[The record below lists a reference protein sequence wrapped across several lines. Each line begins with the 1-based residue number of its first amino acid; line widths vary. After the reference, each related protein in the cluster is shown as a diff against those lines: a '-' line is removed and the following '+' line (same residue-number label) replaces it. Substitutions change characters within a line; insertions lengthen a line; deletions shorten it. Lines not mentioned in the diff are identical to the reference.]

1 MLKTKKER
9 TCNRFYAI
17 IIKQSN
23 KKGRICMKLIVTE
36 KPSVAKDIARVLN
49 INRSRDGYIE
59 SQDYK
64 ITWCVGHLIQL
75 SYPEEYDPKYKSWNV
90 NDLPIFP
97 RQFKYMVNPSTEK
110 QYEIVKR
117 LMLDDSI
124 DEIIC
129 ATDAGREGQLIF
141 GYVYVN
147 AGCNKP
153 VRRLW
158 ISSMTDEAILEGFKD
173 LKDNKE
179 YFALYQSAKARSEAD
194 WLVGINATRLFTVKY
209 NQMLTIGRVQ
219 TPTLSLIVSR
229 QKEIDEF
236 VSQPFYEV
244 AADCE
249 MFTATWFNK
258 DGTRIDELEKA
269 EEIAARCQNKEAT
282 VTKLQTKRATVERP
296 LLYDLTELQR
306 DGNRRYGY
314 SAEQTLDA
322 AQNLY
327 EKYKLATYPRTDSRY
342 LTKDM
347 KSKLTDILQ
356 NIKQG
361 WKGSEYCV
369 DKVLKQK
376 INADKRVI
384 DDSKVTDHHAI
395 IVTPNIRTVSNI
407 KLPEREE
414 NILRL
419 IVARFI
425 AVLDRKQEFDQTDI
439 ELKIESDKFKAR
451 GKKVVIPGWKEIEDI
466 MLGKVKEDSEDK
478 EITTNLNLNDK
489 IMPKEVKVVT
499 KKTSPPKPYTEAT
512 LLTAMETAGKQIE
525 DEKLREEM
533 KSIGLGTPATRAG
546 IIEKL
551 ISVGYIKRNK
561 KNLVPTQN
569 GIQLIEI
576 VHEKLK
582 KPDLTGE
589 WESELGKIA
598 QKKASSKD
606 FIVDIKK
613 YVAEIIKEGKLSS
626 AKNVSF
632 ESTGSKKKSN
642 AVGICPRCGREVYE
656 SKKNFFCTGY
666 KNFPSCKFSIWKN
679 DKVLENNG
687 ISLTSKDVQELL
699 KNKETAVKA
708 TKEGQ
713 EIDLT
718 LKMADNGYRIDF
730 TIENKEHTS

>member
-1 MLKTKKER
+1 
-9 TCNRFYAI
+9 
-17 IIKQSN
+17 
-23 KKGRICMKLIVTE
+23 MKLIVTE
-36 KPSVAKDIARVLN
+36 KPSVAKDIAKVLG
-49 INRSRDGYIE
+49 IGKSRDGYME
-59 SQDYK
+59 NNDYI

-75 SYPEEYDPKYKSWNV
+75 AYPEEYDLKYKSWNI

-97 RQFKYMVNPSTEK
+97 KQFKYMINPSTAK
-110 QYEIVKR
+110 QYETVKT
-117 LMLDDSI
+117 LMLSERV

-147 AGCNKP
+147 SGCDKP
-153 VRRLW
+153 VKRLW
-158 ISSMTDEAILEGFKD
+158 ISSMTDEAIEDGFKK

-179 YFALYQSAKARSEAD
+179 YFSLYQSARARSEAD

-209 NQMLTIGRVQ
+209 NRMLTIGRVQ
-219 TPTLSLIVSR
+219 TPTLSLIVQR
-229 QKEIDEF
+229 QKEIDGF

-244 AADCE
+244 AADCD
-249 MFTATWFNK
+249 MFIATWFNK
-258 DGTRIDELEKA
+258 DGTRIDEQEKA
-269 EEIAARCQNKEAT
+269 EEIAFRCRDKEAA
-282 VTKLQTKRATVERP
+282 VTKLKTKRATVERP

-347 KSKLTDILQ
+347 KSSLPGLLK
-356 NIKQG
+356 NIRDG
-361 WKGSEYCV
+361 WKGADYCV
-369 DKVLKQK
+369 DKVIGQK
-376 INADKRVI
+376 LNVDKRVI

-395 IVTPNIRTVSNI
+395 IVTPNIRNASGIN
-407 KLPEREE
+407 LPERER

-419 IVARFI
+419 ILARFI
-425 AVLDRKQEFDQTDI
+425 AVFDKKQEYDQTDLEI
-439 ELKIESDKFKAR
+439 QIESDKFKAR
-451 GKKVVIPGWKEIEDI
+451 GKKVVIPGWKEVEDI
-466 MLGKVKEDSEDK
+466 MLGKIKDDSEEK
-478 EITTNLNLNDK
+478 EISINIDVGHK
-489 IMPKEVKVVT
+489 FMPKEISVVT

-525 DEKLREEM
+525 NEKLKEEM

-589 WESELGKIA
+589 WESQLGKIS
-598 QKKASSKD
+598 KKEVASRD

-613 YVAEIIKEGKLSS
+613 YVAEIVREGKITS
-626 AKNVSF
+626 AANVNF
-632 ESTGSKKKSN
+632 QQEGRKGGVES
-642 AVGICPRCGREVYE
+642 VGVCPRCGREILE
-656 SKKNFFCTGY
+656 GKKKFFCAGY
-666 KNFPSCKFSIWKN
+666 KNYPSCNFSLWKE
-679 DKVLENNG
+679 DKTLTENG
-687 ISLTSKDVQELL
+687 VALTRKNASELL
-699 KNKETAVKA
+699 KDRHTEVIAKINEDEKKITIK
-708 TKEGQ
+708 
-713 EIDLT
+713 LT
-718 LKMADNGYRIDF
+718 DNGYR
-730 TIENKEHTS
+730 TSYEIE

>member
-1 MLKTKKER
+1 
-9 TCNRFYAI
+9 
-17 IIKQSN
+17 
-23 KKGRICMKLIVTE
+23 MKLIITE

-49 INRSRDGYIE
+49 INNSRDGYKE
-59 SQDYK
+59 SSEYI

-75 SYPEEYDPKYKSWNV
+75 AYPEEYDSKYKRWNIR
-90 NDLPIFP
+90 DLPIFP
-97 RQFKYMVNPSTEK
+97 NKFKYNVIPQTKK
-110 QYEIVKR
+110 QYETVKS
-117 LMLDDSI
+117 LMLDERV

-141 GYVYVN
+141 GYVYIN
-147 AGCNKP
+147 ASCNKP

-158 ISSMTDEAILEGFKD
+158 ISSMTDEAISEGFNN

-179 YFALYQSAKARSEAD
+179 YFSLYQSARARSEAD

-209 NQMLTIGRVQ
+209 NQKLTIGRVQ

-236 VSQPFYEV
+236 VPQPFYEV
-244 AADCE
+244 TADCE

-258 DGTRIDELEKA
+258 KGTRIDEIEKA
-269 EEIAARCQNKEAT
+269 EAIVNKCKDKEGSI
-282 VTKLQTKRATVERP
+282 TKIKTKRATVERP

-314 SAEQTLDA
+314 SAEQTLGA

-327 EKYKLATYPRTDSRY
+327 ERYKLTTYPRTDSRY

-347 KSKLTDILQ
+347 KAKIPGLLQ
-356 NIKQG
+356 NIRNG

-369 DKVLKQK
+369 DKVIKQK
-376 INADKRVI
+376 LNTDKRVI

-395 IVTPNIRTVSNI
+395 IVTPNIKNISAI
-407 KLPEREE
+407 KLPEREN
-414 NILRL
+414 NILKL

-425 AVLDRKQEFDQTDI
+425 AILDRKQEFDQTDI
-439 ELKIESDKFKAR
+439 ELVIENEKFKAR
-451 GKKVVIPGWKEIEDI
+451 GKKIAIPGWKEIEDI
-466 MLGKVKEDSEDK
+466 MLGKEVKEDAEDK
-478 EITTNLNLNDK
+478 EITINLNEGDTIK
-489 IMPKEVKVVT
+489 PKEVKVVT
-499 KKTSPPKPYTEAT
+499 KKTTPPKPYTEAT

-561 KNLVPTQN
+561 KNLVPTHN

-589 WESELGKIA
+589 WESTLSKIA
-598 QKKASSKD
+598 KKEASSKD

-613 YVAEIIKEGKLSS
+613 YVAEIIKEGRISS
-626 AKNVSF
+626 YNNVRF
-632 ESTGSKKKSN
+632 ESTEKSRN
-642 AVGICPRCGREVYE
+642 KAE
-656 SKKNFFCTGY
+656 KNI
-666 KNFPSCKFSIWKN
+666 N
-679 DKVLENNG
+679 
-687 ISLTSKDVQELL
+687 
-699 KNKETAVKA
+699 
-708 TKEGQ
+708 
-713 EIDLT
+713 
-718 LKMADNGYRIDF
+718 
-730 TIENKEHTS
+730 

>member
-1 MLKTKKER
+1 
-9 TCNRFYAI
+9 
-17 IIKQSN
+17 
-23 KKGRICMKLIVTE
+23 MKLIVTE

-49 INRSRDGYIE
+49 INKSRDGYMENSEYI
-59 SQDYK
+59 

-75 SYPEEYDPKYKSWNV
+75 AYPEVYEPKYRVWNI

-97 RQFKYMVNPSTEK
+97 RQFKYMVNPSTAK
-110 QYEIVKR
+110 QYETVKS
-117 LMLDDSI
+117 LMLSDI
-124 DEIIC
+124 VEEIIC

-141 GYVYVN
+141 GYVYIN
-147 AGCNKP
+147 SGCGKT
-153 VRRLW
+153 VKRLW
-158 ISSMTDEAILEGFKD
+158 ISSMTDEAIEEGFNN

-179 YFALYQSAKARSEAD
+179 YFSLYQSAKARSEAD

-209 NQMLTIGRVQ
+209 NRTLTIGRVQ
-219 TPTLSLIVSR
+219 TPTLSLIVQR
-229 QKEIDEF
+229 QKEIDNF

-249 MFTATWFNK
+249 MFVAMWFNRN
-258 DGTRIDELEKA
+258 GTRIEEKEKA
-269 EEIAARCQNKEAT
+269 EQIADRCRNKEAT
-282 VTKLQTKRATVERP
+282 VIKLKTKRATVERP

-347 KSKLTDILQ
+347 KSKIPGLLQ
-356 NIKQG
+356 NIRDG
-361 WKGSEYCV
+361 YRGSEGTEYCV
-369 DKVLKQK
+369 DKVVKQK

-395 IVTPNIRTVSNI
+395 IVTPNIRNAAGI

-414 NILRL
+414 NILKL
-419 IVARFI
+419 IIARFI
-425 AVLDRKQEFDQTDI
+425 CVFDRKQEYDQTDLEIQI
-439 ELKIESDKFKAR
+439 EKDKFKAK

-466 MLGKVKEDSEDK
+466 MLGKAKEESDDK
-478 EITTNLNLNDK
+478 EITINLAEGDRL
-489 IMPKEVKVVT
+489 MPKEIKVLT
-499 KKTSPPKPYTEAT
+499 KKTSPPKQYTEAT

-551 ISVGYIKRNK
+551 ISVGYVKRNR

-576 VHEKLK
+576 VPEKLK

-598 QKKASSKD
+598 KKEVSSKY
-606 FIVDIKK
+606 FIADIKR
-613 YVAEIIKEGKLSS
+613 YVAEIIKEGKMGST
-626 AKNVSF
+626 KDVNF
-632 ESTGSKKKSN
+632 EQTERKRKREPIGK
-642 AVGICPRCGREVYE
+642 CPRCGRGVFE
-656 SKKNFFCTGY
+656 SKKSFFCEGY
-666 KNFPSCKFSIWKN
+666 KNFPSCKFTLWKEDRLLH
-679 DKVLENNG
+679 DKG
-687 ISLTSKDVQELL
+687 IELTKEMVSELL
-699 KNKETAVKA
+699 KNRQAEVFA
-708 TKEGQ
+708 
-713 EIDLT
+713 EINDRKSKYI
-718 LKMADNGYRIDF
+718 LKLMDDGYKPEYLF
-730 TIENKEHTS
+730 EEK

>member
-1 MLKTKKER
+1 
-9 TCNRFYAI
+9 
-17 IIKQSN
+17 
-23 KKGRICMKLIVTE
+23 MKLIITE

-49 INRSRDGYIE
+49 INKTRDGYMENDQYI
-59 SQDYK
+59 

-75 SYPEEYDPKYKSWNV
+75 AYPEEYDPKFKSWNI

-97 RQFKYMVNPSTEK
+97 RQFKYMVNPATEK

-117 LMLDDSI
+117 LMLSDSV
-124 DEIIC
+124 DELIC

-141 GYVYVN
+141 GYVYIN
-147 AGCNKP
+147 SGCKKP
-153 VRRLW
+153 VKRLW
-158 ISSMTDEAILEGFKD
+158 ISSMTDEAIEEGFKN

-179 YFALYQSAKARSEAD
+179 YFNLYLSAKSRSEAD
-194 WLVGINATRLFTVKY
+194 WLVGINATRLFSVKY

-219 TPTLSLIVSR
+219 TPTLALIVQR
-229 QKEIDEF
+229 QKEIDNF

-258 DGTRIDELEKA
+258 DGTRIDDLKKA
-269 EEIAARCQNKEAT
+269 EEIAERCKGKEAT
-282 VTKLQTKRATVERP
+282 VTKLKTKRATVERP

-347 KSKLTDILQ
+347 KNQLPSLLQ
-356 NIKQG
+356 NIKTG

-369 DKVLKQK
+369 DKVVKQK

-395 IVTPNIRTVSNI
+395 IVTPNIRNVSSI

-425 AVLDRKQEFDQTDI
+425 SVLDRKQEFDQTDI
-439 ELKIESDKFKAR
+439 EIQIEKDKFKAR
-451 GKKVVIPGWKEIEDI
+451 GKKVVIPGWKEVEDI
-466 MLGKVKEDSEDK
+466 MLGKLKEDSEDN
-478 EITTNLNLNDK
+478 EITVNLLEGDK
-489 IMPKEVKVVT
+489 LMPKEVKVVT

-589 WESELGKIA
+589 WESVLGKIA
-598 QKKASSKD
+598 KNEASSKD
-606 FIVDIKK
+606 FIADIKK
-613 YVAEIIKEGKLSS
+613 YVAEIINEGKMSS
-626 AKNVSF
+626 IMNVNF
-632 ESTGSKKKSN
+632 EGSSRKGRSSSL
-642 AVGICPRCGREVYE
+642 GTCPRCGREIFE
-656 SKKNFFCTGY
+656 SKKSFFCAGY
-666 KNFPSCKFSIWKN
+666 KNYPSCKFSIWKD
-679 DKVLENNG
+679 DKLFKGNG
-687 ISLTSKDVQELL
+687 IILTKQAVAELL
-699 KNKETAVKA
+699 KNKQASLVND
-708 TKEGQ
+708 KEQ
-713 EIDLT
+713 KIKI
-718 LKMADNGYRIDF
+718 KMSDDGNRTEFLMESG
-730 TIENKEHTS
+730 S

>member
-1 MLKTKKER
+1 
-9 TCNRFYAI
+9 
-17 IIKQSN
+17 
-23 KKGRICMKLIVTE
+23 MKLIITE
-36 KPSVAKDIARVLN
+36 KPSVAKDIAKVLN
-49 INRSRDGYIE
+49 IRHLRDGYME
-59 SQDYK
+59 NSEYL

-75 SYPEEYDPKYKSWNV
+75 AYPEKYDPKFKSWNI

-97 RQFKYMVNPSTEK
+97 RQFKYMINPSTEK
-110 QYEIVKR
+110 QYETVKK
-117 LMLDDSI
+117 LMLNDSV

-141 GYVYVN
+141 GYVYIN
-147 AGCNKP
+147 AGCKKP
-153 VRRLW
+153 VKRLW
-158 ISSMTDEAILEGFKD
+158 ISSMTDEAIDKGFKN

-179 YFALYQSAKARSEAD
+179 YFNLYLSAKSRSEAD

-209 NQMLTIGRVQ
+209 NQILTIGRVQ
-219 TPTLSLIVSR
+219 TPTLSLIVER
-229 QKEIDEF
+229 QKEIDAF

-244 AADCE
+244 AADCD
-249 MFTATWFNK
+249 MFIATWFNK
-258 DGTRIDELEKA
+258 NGTRIEKIEIA
-269 EEIAARCQNKEAT
+269 EEIAARCKDKEAT
-282 VTKLQTKRATVERP
+282 VTKLETKRATVERP

-347 KSKLTDILQ
+347 KTQIPSLLQ
-356 NIKQG
+356 NIKIG
-361 WKGSEYCV
+361 LKSFEGAEYCI
-369 DKVLKQK
+369 DKVVKQK
-376 INADKRVI
+376 INVDKRVI

-395 IVTPNIRTVSNI
+395 IVTPNVRNLANI
-407 KLPEREE
+407 KLPDREE
-414 NILRL
+414 KILRL

-425 AVLDRKQEFDQTDI
+425 SVLDRKQEYDQTDI
-439 ELKIESDKFKAR
+439 EIKIEKDKYKAR
-451 GKKVVIPGWKEIEDI
+451 GKKVVIPGWKEVEDI
-466 MLGKVKEDSEDK
+466 MLGKTKEDSEDK
-478 EITTNLNLNDK
+478 EITVNIAVGDK
-489 IMPKEVKVVT
+489 LMPKEIKVVT
-499 KKTSPPKPYTEAT
+499 KKTSPPKQYTEAT

-598 QKKASSKD
+598 KKEASSKE
-606 FIVDIKK
+606 FIVEIKK
-613 YVAEIIKEGKLSS
+613 YVAEIIKEGKISS
-626 AKNVSF
+626 TMNVSF
-632 ESTGSKKKSN
+632 EGSKRN
-642 AVGICPRCGREVYE
+642 GQREAIGICPRCGREVFE
-656 SKKNFFCTGY
+656 NKKSFSCSGY
-666 KNFPSCKFSIWKN
+666 KNYPPCKFSMWKE
-679 DKVLENNG
+679 DKILQEKN
-687 ISLTSKDVQELL
+687 ITLSKQIVSELL
-699 KNKETAVKA
+699 KSKQTEVNVLLNETDKIMII
-708 TKEGQ
+708 KL
-713 EIDLT
+713 I
-718 LKMADNGYRIDF
+718 DNGYKVEYNF
-730 TIENKEHTS
+730 EVKNQ

>member
-1 MLKTKKER
+1 
-9 TCNRFYAI
+9 
-17 IIKQSN
+17 
-23 KKGRICMKLIVTE
+23 MKLIVTE
-36 KPSVAKDIARVLN
+36 KPSVAKDIAKVLK
-49 INRSRDGYIE
+49 INKTRDGYMENNEYI
-59 SQDYK
+59 

-75 SYPEEYDPKYKSWNV
+75 AYPEEYDPKYKSWNI

-97 RQFKYMVNPSTEK
+97 RQFKYMINPSTAK
-110 QYEIVKR
+110 QYETVKS
-117 LMLDDSI
+117 LMLNDKV
-124 DEIIC
+124 DEVIC

-153 VRRLW
+153 VKRLW
-158 ISSMTDEAILEGFKD
+158 ISSMTDEAIEEGFNN

-179 YFALYQSAKARSEAD
+179 YFSLYQSARARSEAD

-219 TPTLSLIVSR
+219 TPTLSLIVQR
-229 QKEIDEF
+229 QKEIDNF
-236 VSQPFYEV
+236 ISQPFYEV

-249 MFTATWFNK
+249 MFIATWFNR

-269 EEIAARCQNKEAT
+269 EIIAERCKNKEAI
-282 VTKLQTKRATVERP
+282 VTKLKTKRATVERP

-347 KSKLTDILQ
+347 KPKIPGLLQ
-356 NIKQG
+356 NIKDG
-361 WKGSEYCV
+361 WKGAEYCV
-369 DKVLKQK
+369 DKVVKQK

-395 IVTPNIRTVSNI
+395 IVTPNIRNVGGI
-407 KLPEREE
+407 KLPEREH
-414 NILRL
+414 NILKL
-419 IVARFI
+419 IIARFI
-425 AVLDRKQEFDQTDI
+425 CVFDRKQEYDQTDLEIAI
-439 ELKIESDKFKAR
+439 EKDKFKAR
-451 GKKVVIPGWKEIEDI
+451 GKKVVIPGWKEVEDI
-466 MLGKVKEDSEDK
+466 MLGKVKEDTEDK
-478 EITTNLNLNDK
+478 EITVSLEVGDK
-489 IMPKEVKVVT
+489 LMPKEIKVVT

-598 QKKASSKD
+598 KKESSSKD

-613 YVAEIIKEGKLSS
+613 YVAEIIKEGKMSS
-626 AKNVSF
+626 TMNVNF
-632 ESTGSKKKSN
+632 EQTDKKSKRKS
-642 AVGICPRCGREVYE
+642 VGVCPRCGREIFE
-656 SKKNFFCTGY
+656 SKKSFFCEGY
-666 KNFPSCKFSIWKN
+666 KNFPACKFSLWKE
-679 DKVLENNG
+679 DKSLQGKG
-687 ISLTSKDVQELL
+687 IALTREIASELL
-699 KNKETAVKA
+699 KNKQVEQYA
-708 TKEGQ
+708 TLNEKEQ
-713 EIDLT
+713 KIT
-718 LKMADNGYRIDF
+718 IKMEDNGYKVEFLIQ
-730 TIENKEHTS
+730 ENS

>member
-1 MLKTKKER
+1 
-9 TCNRFYAI
+9 
-17 IIKQSN
+17 
-23 KKGRICMKLIVTE
+23 MKLIVTE
-36 KPSVAKDIARVLN
+36 KPSVAKDIAKVLN
-49 INRSRDGYIE
+49 INKTRDGYMENNEYI
-59 SQDYK
+59 

-75 SYPEEYDPKYKSWNV
+75 AYPEEYDTKFKSWNI

-110 QYEIVKR
+110 QYEIVKK
-117 LMLDDSI
+117 LMLNDSV
-124 DEIIC
+124 DEVIC

-141 GYVYVN
+141 GYVYIN
-147 AGCNKP
+147 AGCKKP
-153 VRRLW
+153 VKRLW
-158 ISSMTDEAILEGFKD
+158 ISSMTDEAIEEGFKN

-179 YFALYQSAKARSEAD
+179 YFSLYQSAKSRSEAD

-219 TPTLSLIVSR
+219 TPTLSLIVQR
-229 QKEIDEF
+229 QKEIDNF

-244 AADCE
+244 AADCD

-258 DGTRIDELEKA
+258 DGTRIDELNKA
-269 EEIAARCQNKEAT
+269 EEIAVRCRDKEAT
-282 VTKLQTKRATVERP
+282 VTKLKTKRATVERP

-347 KSKLTDILQ
+347 KAQIPALLQ
-356 NIKQG
+356 NIKSG

-369 DKVLKQK
+369 DKVIKQK
-376 INADKRVI
+376 INLDKRVI

-395 IVTPNIRTVSNI
+395 IVTPNIRNAANM

-414 NILRL
+414 NILKL

-425 AVLDRKQEFDQTDI
+425 SVFDRKQEYDQTDI
-439 ELKIESDKFKAR
+439 EIQIEKDKFKAR
-451 GKKVVIPGWKEIEDI
+451 GKKVVIPGWKEVEDI
-466 MLGKVKEDSEDK
+466 MLGKLKEDSEDK
-478 EITTNLNLNDK
+478 EITVNLAEGDK
-489 IMPKEVKVVT
+489 LLPKEIKVVT
-499 KKTSPPKPYTEAT
+499 KKTSPPKSYTEAT

-598 QKKASSKD
+598 KKEASSKD
-606 FIVDIKK
+606 FIVEIKK
-613 YVAEIIKEGKLSS
+613 YVAEIIKEGKTSS
-626 AKNVSF
+626 TMNVSF
-632 ESTGSKKKSN
+632 EGSDRKGKRN
-642 AVGICPRCGREVYE
+642 AVGTCPRCGRDIYE
-656 SKKNFFCTGY
+656 SKKSFFCAGY
-666 KNFPSCKFSIWKN
+666 KNYPSCRFSMWKE
-679 DKVLENNG
+679 DKSLQEKG
-687 ISLTSKDVQELL
+687 ISLTKETASELL
-699 KNKETAVKA
+699 KNKQAVVAVKLNE
-708 TKEGQ
+708 TEKKVTVK
-713 EIDLT
+713 LV
-718 LKMADNGYRIDF
+718 DNGYRTEYYFEQD
-730 TIENKEHTS
+730 N

>member
-1 MLKTKKER
+1 
-9 TCNRFYAI
+9 
-17 IIKQSN
+17 
-23 KKGRICMKLIVTE
+23 MKLIVTE
-36 KPSVAKDIARVLN
+36 KPSVAKDIAKVLN
-49 INRSRDGYIE
+49 INKSRDGYMENNEYI
-59 SQDYK
+59 
-64 ITWCVGHLIQL
+64 ITWCIGHLIQL
-75 SYPEEYDPKYKSWNV
+75 AYPEEYDSKYKSWNI

-97 RQFKYMVNPSTEK
+97 RQFKYMTNPSTEK
-110 QYEIVKR
+110 QYQIVKR
-117 LMLDDSI
+117 LMLSDNVN
-124 DEIIC
+124 EIIC

-141 GYVYVN
+141 GYVYIN

-158 ISSMTDEAILEGFKD
+158 ISSMTDEAIEEGFKN

-179 YFALYQSAKARSEAD
+179 YFSLYQSAKSRSEAD

-209 NQMLTIGRVQ
+209 DQMLTIGRVQ
-219 TPTLSLIVSR
+219 TPTLSLIVQR
-229 QKEIDEF
+229 QKEIDNF

-249 MFTATWFNK
+249 MFIATWFNK
-258 DGTRIDELEKA
+258 DGTRIDELNKA
-269 EEIAARCQNKEAT
+269 EEIAARCKDKEAT
-282 VTKLQTKRATVERP
+282 VTKLKTKRATVERP

-314 SAEQTLDA
+314 SAEQTLEA

-347 KSKLTDILQ
+347 KPQIPSLLQ
-356 NIKQG
+356 NIKIG
-361 WKGSEYCV
+361 WIVSDATEYCV
-369 DKVLKQK
+369 DKVIRQK

-395 IVTPNIRTVSNI
+395 IVTPNIRNAFNV

-414 NILRL
+414 NILKL

-425 AVLDRKQEFDQTDI
+425 SVFDRKQEYDQTDI
-439 ELKIESDKFKAR
+439 EILIEKDKFKAR
-451 GKKVVIPGWKEIEDI
+451 GKKVVIPGWKEVEDM
-466 MLGKVKEDSEDK
+466 MLGKLKEDNEDK
-478 EITTNLNLNDK
+478 EITVNLSEGDK
-489 IMPKEVKVVT
+489 LMPKEIKVLT

-525 DEKLREEM
+525 DEKLRDEM

-561 KNLVPTQN
+561 KNLVPTSN
-569 GIQLIEI
+569 GIQLIDI

-598 QKKASSKD
+598 KKEASSKD

-613 YVAEIIKEGKLSS
+613 YVAEIIKEGKMSS
-626 AKNVSF
+626 TKNVSF
-632 ESTGSKKKSN
+632 EGSSKNGKRD
-642 AVGICPRCGREVYE
+642 AVGICPRCGREIFE
-656 SKKNFFCTGY
+656 SKKSFFCAGY
-666 KNFPSCKFSIWKN
+666 KNYPSCKFSIWKE
-679 DKVLENNG
+679 DKTLQEKGIVLTKQ
-687 ISLTSKDVQELL
+687 IASELL
-699 KNKETAVKA
+699 KSKQIEVSA
-708 TKEGQ
+708 KEGEKEQ
-713 EIDLT
+713 KTIMKLE
-718 LKMADNGYRIDF
+718 DNGYGVTFIF
-730 TIENKEHTS
+730 EQSS

>member
-1 MLKTKKER
+1 
-9 TCNRFYAI
+9 
-17 IIKQSN
+17 
-23 KKGRICMKLIVTE
+23 MKLIVTE
-36 KPSVAKDIARVLN
+36 KPSVAKDIAKVLG
-49 INRSRDGYIE
+49 IGRSRDGYME
-59 SQDYK
+59 NNDYI

-75 SYPEEYDPKYKSWNV
+75 AYPEEYDLKYKSWNI

-97 RQFKYMVNPSTEK
+97 KQFKYMINPSTAK
-110 QYEIVKR
+110 QYETVKT
-117 LMLDDSI
+117 LMLSERV

-147 AGCNKP
+147 SGCDKP
-153 VRRLW
+153 VKRLW
-158 ISSMTDEAILEGFKD
+158 ISSMTDEAIEDGFKK

-179 YFALYQSAKARSEAD
+179 YFSLYQSARARSEAD

-209 NQMLTIGRVQ
+209 NRMLTIGRVQ
-219 TPTLSLIVSR
+219 TPTLSLIVQR
-229 QKEIDEF
+229 QKEIDGF

-244 AADCE
+244 AADCD

-258 DGTRIDELEKA
+258 DGTRIDEQEKA
-269 EEIAARCQNKEAT
+269 EEIAFRCRDKEAA
-282 VTKLQTKRATVERP
+282 VTKLKTKRATVERP

-347 KSKLTDILQ
+347 KSSLPGLLK
-356 NIKQG
+356 NIRDG
-361 WKGSEYCV
+361 WKGADYCV
-369 DKVLKQK
+369 DKVIGQK
-376 INADKRVI
+376 LNVDKRVI

-395 IVTPNIRTVSNI
+395 IVTPNIRNASGIN
-407 KLPEREE
+407 LPERER

-419 IVARFI
+419 ILARFI
-425 AVLDRKQEFDQTDI
+425 AVFDKKQEYDQTDLEI
-439 ELKIESDKFKAR
+439 QIESDKFKAR
-451 GKKVVIPGWKEIEDI
+451 GKKVVIPGWKEVEDI
-466 MLGKVKEDSEDK
+466 MLGKIKDDSEEK
-478 EITTNLNLNDK
+478 EISINIDVGHK
-489 IMPKEVKVVT
+489 FMPKEISVVT

-525 DEKLREEM
+525 NERLKEEM

-589 WESELGKIA
+589 WESQLGKIS
-598 QKKASSKD
+598 KKEVASRD

-613 YVAEIIKEGKLSS
+613 YVAEIVREGKITS
-626 AKNVSF
+626 AANVNF
-632 ESTGSKKKSN
+632 QQEGRKGGVE
-642 AVGICPRCGREVYE
+642 AVGVCPRCGREILE
-656 SKKNFFCTGY
+656 GKKKFFCAGY
-666 KNFPSCKFSIWKN
+666 KNYPSCNFSLWKE
-679 DKVLENNG
+679 DKTLTENG
-687 ISLTSKDVQELL
+687 VTLTRKNASELL
-699 KNKETAVKA
+699 KDRHTEVVAKINEDEKKITIK
-708 TKEGQ
+708 
-713 EIDLT
+713 LT
-718 LKMADNGYRIDF
+718 DNGYR
-730 TIENKEHTS
+730 TSYEIE

>member
-1 MLKTKKER
+1 
-9 TCNRFYAI
+9 
-17 IIKQSN
+17 
-23 KKGRICMKLIVTE
+23 MKLIVTE
-36 KPSVAKDIARVLN
+36 KPSVAKDIAKVLG
-49 INRSRDGYIE
+49 IGRSRDGYME
-59 SQDYK
+59 NNDYI

-75 SYPEEYDPKYKSWNV
+75 AYPEEYDLKYKSWNI

-97 RQFKYMVNPSTEK
+97 KQFKYMINPSTAK
-110 QYEIVKR
+110 QYETVKT
-117 LMLDDSI
+117 LMLSERV

-147 AGCNKP
+147 SGCDKP
-153 VRRLW
+153 VKRLW
-158 ISSMTDEAILEGFKD
+158 ISSMTDEAIEDGFKK

-179 YFALYQSAKARSEAD
+179 YFSLYQSARARSEAD

-209 NQMLTIGRVQ
+209 NRMLTIGRVQ
-219 TPTLSLIVSR
+219 TPTLSLIVQR
-229 QKEIDEF
+229 QKEIDGF

-244 AADCE
+244 AADCD

-258 DGTRIDELEKA
+258 DGTRIDEQEKA
-269 EEIAARCQNKEAT
+269 EEIAFRCRDKEAA
-282 VTKLQTKRATVERP
+282 VTKLKTKRATVERP

-347 KSKLTDILQ
+347 KSSLPGLLK
-356 NIKQG
+356 NIRDG
-361 WKGSEYCV
+361 WKGADYCV
-369 DKVLKQK
+369 DKVIGQK
-376 INADKRVI
+376 LNVDKRVI

-395 IVTPNIRTVSNI
+395 IVTPNIRNASGIN
-407 KLPEREE
+407 LPERER

-425 AVLDRKQEFDQTDI
+425 AVFDKKQEYDQTDLEI
-439 ELKIESDKFKAR
+439 QIESDKFKAR
-451 GKKVVIPGWKEIEDI
+451 GKKVVIPGWKEVEDI
-466 MLGKVKEDSEDK
+466 MLGKIKDDSEEK
-478 EITTNLNLNDK
+478 EISINIDVGHK
-489 IMPKEVKVVT
+489 FMPKEISVVT

-525 DEKLREEM
+525 NERLKEEM

-589 WESELGKIA
+589 WESQLGKIS
-598 QKKASSKD
+598 KKEVASRD

-613 YVAEIIKEGKLSS
+613 YVAEIVREGKITS
-626 AKNVSF
+626 AANVNF
-632 ESTGSKKKSN
+632 QQEGRKGGVE
-642 AVGICPRCGREVYE
+642 AVGVCPRCGREILE
-656 SKKNFFCTGY
+656 GKKKFFCAGY
-666 KNFPSCKFSIWKN
+666 KNYPSCNFSLWKE
-679 DKVLENNG
+679 DKTLTENGVVLTRKNA
-687 ISLTSKDVQELL
+687 SELL
-699 KNKETAVKA
+699 KDRHTEVVAKINEDEKKITIK
-708 TKEGQ
+708 
-713 EIDLT
+713 LT
-718 LKMADNGYRIDF
+718 DNGYR
-730 TIENKEHTS
+730 TSYEIE

>member
-1 MLKTKKER
+1 
-9 TCNRFYAI
+9 
-17 IIKQSN
+17 
-23 KKGRICMKLIVTE
+23 MKLIVTE

-49 INRSRDGYIE
+49 IKRSRDGYME
-59 SQDYK
+59 SQDYI

-75 SYPEEYDPKYKSWNV
+75 SYPEEYNPKYKNWNV

-97 RQFKYMVNPSTEK
+97 RQFKYMVNPSTQK
-110 QYEIVKR
+110 QYETVKK

-124 DEIIC
+124 DEVIC

-141 GYVYVN
+141 GYVYIN
-147 AGCNKP
+147 AGCKKP
-153 VRRLW
+153 VKRLW
-158 ISSMTDEAILEGFKD
+158 ISSMTDEAILDGFKE

-179 YFALYQSAKARSEAD
+179 YFSLYQSARARSEAD
-194 WLVGINATRLFTVKY
+194 WLVGINATRFFTVKY

-244 AADCE
+244 SADCE
-249 MFTATWFNK
+249 MFVATWFNK
-258 DGTRIDELEKA
+258 NGTRIDELEKA

-347 KSKLTDILQ
+347 KPKLVGLLQ
-356 NIKQG
+356 NIKDG

-369 DKVLKQK
+369 DKIFKQK

-395 IVTPNIRTVSNI
+395 IVTPNIKNVSNV

-425 AVLDRKQEFDQTDI
+425 SVFDRKQEYDQTDI
-439 ELKIESDKFKAR
+439 ELKIENDKFKAR
-451 GKKVVIPGWKEIEDI
+451 GKKVVIPGWKEVEDI

-489 IMPKEVKVVT
+489 LTPREIKVVT
-499 KKTSPPKPYTEAT
+499 KKTSPPKQYTEAT

-569 GIQLIEI
+569 GIQLIDI

-598 QKKASSKD
+598 KKEASSRD

-613 YVAEIIKEGKLSS
+613 YVADIIKEGKLSS
-626 AKNVSF
+626 MKNVNF
-632 ESTGSKKKSN
+632 ESKGKKARSG
-642 AVGICPRCGREVYE
+642 AVGVCPRCGREVYE
-656 SKKNFFCTGY
+656 SKKSFFCEGY
-666 KNFPSCKFSIWKN
+666 KNFPSCKFTIWKEDN
-679 DKVLENNG
+679 ELKEKGVT
-687 ISLTSKDVQELL
+687 LTKSNVKELL
-699 KNKETAVKA
+699 KNKETSVTA
-708 TKEGQ
+708 TKDGQ
-713 EIDLT
+713 EYILLVKIT
-718 LKMADNGYRIDF
+718 DNGYRVNYTFESSHKI
-730 TIENKEHTS
+730 

>member
-1 MLKTKKER
+1 
-9 TCNRFYAI
+9 
-17 IIKQSN
+17 
-23 KKGRICMKLIVTE
+23 MKLIVTE
-36 KPSVAKDIARVLN
+36 KPSVAKDIAKVLG
-49 INRSRDGYIE
+49 IGKSRDGYME
-59 SQDYK
+59 NNDYI

-75 SYPEEYDPKYKSWNV
+75 AYPEEYDLKYKSWNI

-97 RQFKYMVNPSTEK
+97 KQFKYMINPSTAK
-110 QYEIVKR
+110 QYETVKT
-117 LMLDDSI
+117 LMLSERV

-147 AGCNKP
+147 SGCDKP
-153 VRRLW
+153 VKRLW
-158 ISSMTDEAILEGFKD
+158 ISSMTDEAIEDGFKK

-179 YFALYQSAKARSEAD
+179 YFSLYQSARARSEAD

-209 NQMLTIGRVQ
+209 NRMLTIGRVQ
-219 TPTLSLIVSR
+219 TPTLSLIVQR
-229 QKEIDEF
+229 QKEIDGF

-244 AADCE
+244 AADCD
-249 MFTATWFNK
+249 MFIATWFNK
-258 DGTRIDELEKA
+258 DGTRIDEQEKA
-269 EEIAARCQNKEAT
+269 EEIAFRCRDKEAA
-282 VTKLQTKRATVERP
+282 VTKLKTKRATVERP

-347 KSKLTDILQ
+347 KSSLPGLLK
-356 NIKQG
+356 NIRDG
-361 WKGSEYCV
+361 WKGADYCV
-369 DKVLKQK
+369 DKVIGQK
-376 INADKRVI
+376 LNVDKRVI

-395 IVTPNIRTVSNI
+395 IVTPNICNASGIN
-407 KLPEREE
+407 LPERER

-419 IVARFI
+419 ILARFI
-425 AVLDRKQEFDQTDI
+425 AVFDKKQEYDQTDLEI
-439 ELKIESDKFKAR
+439 QIESDKFKAR
-451 GKKVVIPGWKEIEDI
+451 GKKVVIPGWKEVEDI
-466 MLGKVKEDSEDK
+466 MLGKIKDDSEEK
-478 EITTNLNLNDK
+478 EISINIDVGHK
-489 IMPKEVKVVT
+489 FMPKEISVVT

-525 DEKLREEM
+525 NEKLKEEM

-589 WESELGKIA
+589 WESQLGKIS
-598 QKKASSKD
+598 KKEVASRD

-613 YVAEIIKEGKLSS
+613 YVAEIVREGKITS
-626 AKNVSF
+626 AANVNF
-632 ESTGSKKKSN
+632 QQEGRKGGVE
-642 AVGICPRCGREVYE
+642 AVGVCPRCGREILE
-656 SKKNFFCTGY
+656 GKKKFFCAGY
-666 KNFPSCKFSIWKN
+666 KNYPSCNFSLWKE
-679 DKVLENNG
+679 DKTLTENG
-687 ISLTSKDVQELL
+687 VTLTRKNASELL
-699 KNKETAVKA
+699 KDRHTEVIAKINEDEKKITIK
-708 TKEGQ
+708 
-713 EIDLT
+713 LT
-718 LKMADNGYRIDF
+718 DNGYR
-730 TIENKEHTS
+730 TSYEIE

>member
-1 MLKTKKER
+1 
-9 TCNRFYAI
+9 
-17 IIKQSN
+17 
-23 KKGRICMKLIVTE
+23 
-36 KPSVAKDIARVLN
+36 
-49 INRSRDGYIE
+49 
-59 SQDYK
+59 
-64 ITWCVGHLIQL
+64 
-75 SYPEEYDPKYKSWNV
+75 
-90 NDLPIFP
+90 
-97 RQFKYMVNPSTEK
+97 MVNQTTQK
-110 QYEIVKR
+110 QYETVKS
-117 LMLDDSI
+117 LMLDDRT
-124 DEIIC
+124 DEVIC

-141 GYVYVN
+141 GYVYIN
-147 AGCNKP
+147 AGCKKP
-153 VRRLW
+153 VKRLW
-158 ISSMTDEAILEGFKD
+158 ISSMTDEAILEGFRD

-179 YFALYQSAKARSEAD
+179 YFSLYQSAKARSEAD

-209 NQMLTIGRVQ
+209 NRMLTIGRVQ
-219 TPTLSLIVSR
+219 TPTLSLIVQR
-229 QKEIDEF
+229 QKEIDQF

-244 AADCE
+244 AADCG

-258 DGTRIDELEKA
+258 NGTRIDELEKA
-269 EEIAARCQNKEAT
+269 EEIAARCRGKEAT

-347 KSKLTDILQ
+347 KPKLAGLLQ
-356 NIKQG
+356 NIKDG

-369 DKVLKQK
+369 EKVLGQK

-395 IVTPNIRTVSNI
+395 IVTPNIRGAAGM
-407 KLPEREE
+407 KLPEREH
-414 NILRL
+414 NILKL

-425 AVLDRKQEFDQTDI
+425 AVLDRKQEYDQTDI
-439 ELKIESDKFKAR
+439 ELKIENDKFKAR
-451 GKKVVIPGWKEIEDI
+451 GKKVVIPGWKEVEDI
-466 MLGKVKEDSEDK
+466 MLGKVKEDSEEG
-478 EITTNLNLNDK
+478 EITVNLAEGDTL
-489 IMPKEVKVVT
+489 MPNEVKVVT

-525 DEKLREEM
+525 DERLREEM

-589 WESELGKIA
+589 WESQLGKIA
-598 QKKASSKD
+598 KKEASSKD
-606 FIVDIKK
+606 FIVDIMK
-613 YVAEIIKEGKLSS
+613 YVAEITRDAKTNTI
-626 AKNVSF
+626 KNVSF
-632 ESTGSKKKSN
+632 ESSSAKSRKEPI
-642 AVGICPRCGREVYE
+642 GLCPRCGREVYE
-656 SKKNFFCTGY
+656 SKNSFFCTGY
-666 KNFPSCKFSIWKN
+666 KNFPPCRFSIWKEDSALKEKGVAFLKSN
-679 DKVLENNG
+679 V
-687 ISLTSKDVQELL
+687 SELL
-699 KNKETAVKA
+699 KTGQTKVKSQNN
-708 TKEGQ
+708 GQ
-713 EIDLT
+713 QNAL
-718 LKMADNGYRIDF
+718 LVKMTDSGYRVEF
-730 TIENKEHTS
+730 SFESAEEQLPQTP

>member
-1 MLKTKKER
+1 
-9 TCNRFYAI
+9 
-17 IIKQSN
+17 
-23 KKGRICMKLIVTE
+23 MKLIVTE
-36 KPSVAKDIARVLN
+36 KPSVAKDIAKVLKVN
-49 INRSRDGYIE
+49 KSRDGYMENSEYI
-59 SQDYK
+59 

-75 SYPEEYDPKYKSWNV
+75 AYPEEYDSKFKGWNI

-97 RQFKYMVNPSTEK
+97 RQFKYMINPSTAK
-110 QYEIVKR
+110 QYEIVKA
-117 LMLDDSI
+117 LMLNDKV

-153 VRRLW
+153 VKRLW
-158 ISSMTDEAILEGFKD
+158 ISSMTDEAIEEGFTK

-179 YFALYQSAKARSEAD
+179 YFSLYQSARARSEAD

-219 TPTLSLIVSR
+219 TPTLSLIVQR
-229 QKEIDEF
+229 QKEIDNF

-244 AADCE
+244 AADCD
-249 MFTATWFNK
+249 MFIATWFNK

-269 EEIAARCQNKEAT
+269 EEIAARCKDKEAT
-282 VTKLQTKRATVERP
+282 VTKLKTKRATVERP

-322 AQNLY
+322 AQSLY

-347 KSKLTDILQ
+347 KTKIPGLLQ
-356 NIKQG
+356 NIRDG

-369 DKVLKQK
+369 DKVIKQK

-395 IVTPNIRTVSNI
+395 IVTPNIKNVSSI
-407 KLPEREE
+407 KLPEKEE
-414 NILRL
+414 NILKL

-425 AVLDRKQEFDQTDI
+425 SVFDRKQEYDQTDLEIQI
-439 ELKIESDKFKAR
+439 EKDKFKAR

-466 MLGKVKEDSEDK
+466 MLGKIKEDTEDK
-478 EITTNLNLNDK
+478 EITINISEGDK
-489 IMPKEVKVVT
+489 LMPKEIKVLT
-499 KKTSPPKPYTEAT
+499 KKTSPPKPHTEAT

-598 QKKASSKD
+598 KKEVSSRD

-613 YVAEIIKEGKLSS
+613 YVAEIINEGKTSS
-626 AKNVSF
+626 TMNVSF
-632 ESTGSKKKSN
+632 EQTGKK
-642 AVGICPRCGREVYE
+642 A
-656 SKKNFFCTGY
+656 
-666 KNFPSCKFSIWKN
+666 
-679 DKVLENNG
+679 
-687 ISLTSKDVQELL
+687 
-699 KNKETAVKA
+699 KEK
-708 TKEGQ
+708 
-713 EIDLT
+713 L
-718 LKMADNGYRIDF
+718 
-730 TIENKEHTS
+730 

>member
-1 MLKTKKER
+1 
-9 TCNRFYAI
+9 
-17 IIKQSN
+17 
-23 KKGRICMKLIVTE
+23 MKLIVTE
-36 KPSVAKDIARVLN
+36 KPSVAKDIAGVLN
-49 INRSRDGYIE
+49 IKQSRDGYIQGAE
-59 SQDYK
+59 YI

-75 SYPEEYDPKYKSWNV
+75 AYPEEYDSRYKAWNI

-97 RQFKYMVNPSTEK
+97 RQFKYSVNESTKK
-110 QYEIVKR
+110 QYEIVR
-117 LMLDDSI
+117 ALMNRDDV
-124 DEIIC
+124 DELIC

-147 AGCNKP
+147 AGCTKP
-153 VRRLW
+153 VKRLW
-158 ISSMTDEAILEGFKD
+158 ISSMTDEAIAEGFNN

-179 YFALYQSAKARSEAD
+179 YFPLYQSARARSEAD

-209 NQMLTIGRVQ
+209 NRMLTIGRVQ
-219 TPTLSLIVSR
+219 TPTLSLIVAR
-229 QKEIDEF
+229 QKEIDNF

-258 DGTRIDELEKA
+258 KVTRIDDLEKA
-269 EEIAARCQNKEAT
+269 EAIAEKCRGKEGII
-282 VTKLQTKRATVERP
+282 TKLSTKRATTERP

-306 DGNRRYGY
+306 DGNKRYGY

-342 LTKDM
+342 LTRDM
-347 KSKLTDILQ
+347 KPKLAVLLQ
-356 NIKQG
+356 NIKDG
-361 WKGSEYCV
+361 WRDSEDAKYCV
-369 DKVLKQK
+369 DKIIKQK

-395 IVTPNIRTVSNI
+395 IVTPNIRNVYNI
-407 KLPEREE
+407 KLPEREA

-425 AVLDRKQEFDQTDI
+425 AVLDRKQEYDQTDI
-439 ELKIESDKFKAR
+439 ELNIDKEKFKAR
-451 GKKVVIPGWKEIEDI
+451 GKKIVIPGWKEVEDI
-466 MLGKVKEDSEDK
+466 MLGKVKEDPEDGEININLTEGDKITPK
-478 EITTNLNLNDK
+478 EI
-489 IMPKEVKVVT
+489 KVLT

-561 KNLVPTQN
+561 KNLIPTQN

-576 VHEKLK
+576 VHDKLK

-598 QKKASSKD
+598 KKESSSKD

-613 YVAEIIKEGKLSS
+613 YVAEIINEGKINST
-626 AKNVSF
+626 KNVSF
-632 ESTGSKKKSN
+632 EQTGKKSKREII
-642 AVGICPRCGREVYE
+642 GTCPRCGREIFE
-656 SKKNFFCTGY
+656 SKKSFFCAGY
-666 KNFPSCKFSIWKN
+666 RNFPSCRFSLWKE
-679 DKVLENNG
+679 DK
-687 ISLTSKDVQELL
+687 SLSERGVTLTKEIAASLL
-699 KNKETAVKA
+699 KNKQAEVTIKINE
-708 TKEGQ
+708 KEQNITIGM
-713 EIDLT
+713 
-718 LKMADNGYRIDF
+718 KDNGYK
-730 TIENKEHTS
+730 IEYVFAEKG

>member
-1 MLKTKKER
+1 
-9 TCNRFYAI
+9 
-17 IIKQSN
+17 
-23 KKGRICMKLIVTE
+23 MKLIVTE
-36 KPSVAKDIARVLN
+36 KPSVAKDIAGVLN
-49 INRSRDGYIE
+49 IKQSRDGYMQGEEYI
-59 SQDYK
+59 

-75 SYPEEYDPKYKSWNV
+75 AYPEEYDSRYKAWNI

-97 RQFKYMVNPSTEK
+97 KQFKYSVNESTKK
-110 QYEIVKR
+110 QYEIVKS
-117 LMLDDSI
+117 LMNRDDV
-124 DEIIC
+124 DELIC

-147 AGCNKP
+147 AGCTKP
-153 VRRLW
+153 VKRLW
-158 ISSMTDEAILEGFKD
+158 ISSMTDEAVAEGFNN

-179 YFALYQSAKARSEAD
+179 YFPLYQSARARSEAD

-209 NQMLTIGRVQ
+209 NRMLTIGRVQ
-219 TPTLSLIVSR
+219 TPTLSLIVAR
-229 QKEIDEF
+229 QKEIDNF

-258 DGTRIDELEKA
+258 NGTRIDELEKA
-269 EEIAARCQNKEAT
+269 EAIAEKCRGKEGT
-282 VTKLQTKRATVERP
+282 VTKLNTKRATTERP

-306 DGNRRYGY
+306 DGNKRYGY

-347 KSKLTDILQ
+347 KPKLAVLLQ
-356 NIKQG
+356 NIKDG
-361 WKGSEYCV
+361 WKDSEDAKYCV
-369 DKVLKQK
+369 DKIIKQK

-395 IVTPNIRTVSNI
+395 IVTPNIRNVYNI
-407 KLPEREE
+407 KLPEREA

-425 AVLDRKQEFDQTDI
+425 AVLDRKQEYDQTDI
-439 ELKIESDKFKAR
+439 ELNIDKEKFKAR
-451 GKKVVIPGWKEIEDI
+451 GKKIVIPGWKEVEDI
-466 MLGKVKEDSEDK
+466 MLGKVKEESEDGEININLTEGDKITPK
-478 EITTNLNLNDK
+478 EI
-489 IMPKEVKVVT
+489 KVLT

-561 KNLVPTQN
+561 KNLIPTQN

-576 VHEKLK
+576 VHDKLK

-598 QKKASSKD
+598 KKESSSKD

-613 YVAEIIKEGKLSS
+613 YVAEIINEGKISS
-626 AKNVSF
+626 TKNVSF
-632 ESTGSKKKSN
+632 EQTGKKSKKEII
-642 AVGICPRCGREVYE
+642 GICPRCGREIFE
-656 SKKNFFCTGY
+656 SKKSFFCAGY
-666 KNFPSCKFSIWKN
+666 RNFPSCRFSLWKE
-679 DKVLENNG
+679 DK
-687 ISLTSKDVQELL
+687 SLSERGVTLTKEIAASLL
-699 KNKETAVKA
+699 KNKQAEVTIKINEREQNI
-708 TKEGQ
+708 TIGMK
-713 EIDLT
+713 
-718 LKMADNGYRIDF
+718 DNGYKTEYIF
-730 TIENKEHTS
+730 AEKG

>member
-1 MLKTKKER
+1 
-9 TCNRFYAI
+9 
-17 IIKQSN
+17 
-23 KKGRICMKLIVTE
+23 MKLIVTE
-36 KPSVAKDIARVLN
+36 KPSVAKDIAKVLS
-49 INRSRDGYIE
+49 INKTRDGYMENNEYI
-59 SQDYK
+59 

-97 RQFKYMVNPSTEK
+97 AQFKYMINPSTAK
-110 QYEIVKR
+110 QYETVKT
-117 LMLDDSI
+117 LMLNDKVE
-124 DEIIC
+124 EIIC

-147 AGCNKP
+147 AGCKKP
-153 VRRLW
+153 VKRLW
-158 ISSMTDEAILEGFKD
+158 ISSMTDEAIEEGFKD

-179 YFALYQSAKARSEAD
+179 YFSLYQSARARSEAD

-209 NQMLTIGRVQ
+209 NQKLTIGRVQ
-219 TPTLSLIVSR
+219 TPTLSLIVQR
-229 QKEIDEF
+229 QKEIDNF

-249 MFTATWFNK
+249 MFIATWFNK
-258 DGTRIDELEKA
+258 DGTRIDVIEKA
-269 EEIAARCQNKEAT
+269 EQIVERCKNKEAT
-282 VTKLQTKRATVERP
+282 VTKLKTKRATVERP

-322 AQNLY
+322 AQSLY

-347 KSKLTDILQ
+347 KSKIPGLLQ
-356 NIKQG
+356 NIKDG
-361 WKGSEYCV
+361 LKGTEGTEYCI
-369 DKVLKQK
+369 DKVFKQK

-395 IVTPNIRTVSNI
+395 IVTPNIRNVAGI
-407 KLPEREE
+407 KLPEKEA
-414 NILRL
+414 NILKL

-425 AVLDRKQEFDQTDI
+425 SIFDRKQEYDQTDLEIQI
-439 ELKIESDKFKAR
+439 EKDKFKAR

-466 MLGKVKEDSEDK
+466 MLGKVKDDSDDK
-478 EITTNLNLNDK
+478 EITTNLDVGDTL
-489 IMPKEVKVVT
+489 MPKEVKVVT

-598 QKKASSKD
+598 KKEASSRD
-606 FIVDIKK
+606 FIVNIKR
-613 YVAEIIKEGKLSS
+613 YVAEIIREGKMSS
-626 AKNVSF
+626 TMNVSF
-632 ESTGSKKKSN
+632 EQTENKRKRN
-642 AVGICPRCGREVYE
+642 AVGVCPRCGREIFE
-656 SKKNFFCTGY
+656 SKKSFFCAGY
-666 KNFPSCKFSIWKN
+666 KNFPSCKFSMWKE
-679 DKVLENNG
+679 DKLLQEKG
-687 ISLTSKDVQELL
+687 IILSRDMASDLL
-699 KNKETAVKA
+699 KNKQTEIIQNLNE
-708 TKEGQ
+708 KEQ
-713 EIDLT
+713 KIMIKIE
-718 LKMADNGYRIDF
+718 DNGYKINYLF
-730 TIENKEHTS
+730 E

>member
-1 MLKTKKER
+1 
-9 TCNRFYAI
+9 
-17 IIKQSN
+17 
-23 KKGRICMKLIVTE
+23 MKLIVTE

-49 INRSRDGYIE
+49 IKQSRDGYMQGSEYI
-59 SQDYK
+59 

-75 SYPEEYDPKYKSWNV
+75 AYPEEYDPKYKSWNI

-97 RQFKYMVNPSTEK
+97 RQFKYAVNESTKK
-110 QYEIVKR
+110 QYEIVKV
-117 LMLDDSI
+117 LMNRGDV
-124 DEIIC
+124 DELIC

-141 GYVYVN
+141 GYVYIN
-147 AGCNKP
+147 SGCTKP
-153 VRRLW
+153 VKRLW
-158 ISSMTDEAILEGFKD
+158 ISSMTDEAIDEGFNN

-179 YFALYQSAKARSEAD
+179 YFPLYQSARARSEAD

-209 NQMLTIGRVQ
+209 NRMLTIGRVQ
-219 TPTLSLIVSR
+219 TPTLSLIVAR
-229 QKEIDEF
+229 QKEIDNF

-258 DGTRIDELEKA
+258 NGTRIDELEKA
-269 EEIAARCQNKEAT
+269 EEIAERCRGKEGTIA
-282 VTKLQTKRATVERP
+282 KLKTKRATTERP

-306 DGNRRYGY
+306 DGNKRYGY

-342 LTKDM
+342 LTQDM
-347 KSKLTDILQ
+347 KPKLAGLLQ
-356 NIKQG
+356 NIRDG
-361 WKGSEYCV
+361 WKDSEDTKYCV
-369 DKVLKQK
+369 DKILKQK

-384 DDSKVTDHHAI
+384 DDSRVTDHHAI
-395 IVTPNIRTVSNI
+395 IVTPNIRNI
-407 KLPEREE
+407 YNIRLPEREA

-425 AVLDRKQEFDQTDI
+425 SVLDRKQEYDQTDI
-439 ELKIESDKFKAR
+439 ELHIDKDKFKAR
-451 GKKVVIPGWKEIEDI
+451 GKKIVISGWKEVEDI
-466 MLGKVKEDSEDK
+466 MLGKVKEDSEDGEINTNLSEGDKLTPK
-478 EITTNLNLNDK
+478 EI
-489 IMPKEVKVVT
+489 KVLT

-561 KNLVPTQN
+561 KNLAPTQN

-576 VHEKLK
+576 VHDKLK

-589 WESELGKIA
+589 WESVLSKIA
-598 QKKASSKD
+598 KKESSSRD

-613 YVAEIIKEGKLSS
+613 YVAEIINEGKTSS
-626 AKNVSF
+626 TMNVSF
-632 ESTGSKKKSN
+632 EQTEKKSKREI
-642 AVGICPRCGREVYE
+642 VGVCPRCGREIFE
-656 SKKNFFCTGY
+656 SKKSFFCAGY
-666 KNFPSCKFSIWKN
+666 KNFPSCRFSLWKE
-679 DKVLENNG
+679 DKSLSERG
-687 ISLTSKDVQELL
+687 IILTKGVAASLL
-699 KNKETAVKA
+699 KNKQAEV
-708 TKEGQ
+708 
-713 EIDLT
+713 
-718 LKMADNGYRIDF
+718 MAKINENEQNITITMKDNGYKTEYIF
-730 TIENKEHTS
+730 AEKS

>member
-1 MLKTKKER
+1 
-9 TCNRFYAI
+9 
-17 IIKQSN
+17 
-23 KKGRICMKLIVTE
+23 MKLIVTE
-36 KPSVAKDIARVLN
+36 KPSVAKDIAKVLK
-49 INRSRDGYIE
+49 INKTRDGYMENNEYI
-59 SQDYK
+59 

-75 SYPEEYDPKYKSWNV
+75 AYPEEYNSKYKSWNI

-97 RQFKYMVNPSTEK
+97 RQFKYMVNPSTAK
-110 QYEIVKR
+110 QYETVKA
-117 LMLDDSI
+117 LMLSDNV
-124 DEIIC
+124 DEVIC

-141 GYVYVN
+141 GYVYIN
-147 AGCNKP
+147 AGCQKP
-153 VRRLW
+153 VKRLW
-158 ISSMTDEAILEGFKD
+158 ISSMTDEAIEEGFKN
-173 LKDNKE
+173 LKDNKD
-179 YFALYQSAKARSEAD
+179 YFSLYQSARARSEAD

-219 TPTLSLIVSR
+219 TPTLSLIVQR
-229 QKEIDEF
+229 QKEIDNF

-244 AADCE
+244 AAECE

-258 DGTRIDELEKA
+258 DGTRIDELDKA
-269 EEIAARCQNKEAT
+269 EEIAARCRGKEAT
-282 VTKLQTKRATVERP
+282 VTKLKTKRATVERP

-347 KSKLTDILQ
+347 KEGIPALLQ
-356 NIKQG
+356 NIKDG
-361 WKGSEYCV
+361 WKGAEYCI
-369 DKVLKQK
+369 DKVIKQK
-376 INADKRVI
+376 INVDKRVI

-395 IVTPNIRTVSNI
+395 IVTPNIKKTASI
-407 KLPEREE
+407 KLPEREA
-414 NILRL
+414 NILKL

-425 AVLDRKQEFDQTDI
+425 CVFDRKQEYDQTDLEIQI
-439 ELKIESDKFKAR
+439 EKDKFKAR
-451 GKKVVIPGWKEIEDI
+451 GKKVVIPGWKEVEDI
-466 MLGKVKEDSEDK
+466 MLGKFKEESEDK
-478 EITTNLNLNDK
+478 EITVNLAVGDK
-489 IMPKEVKVVT
+489 LLPKEIKVLT

-525 DEKLREEM
+525 DEKLKEEM

-569 GIQLIEI
+569 GVQLIEI
-576 VHEKLK
+576 IHEKLK

-598 QKKASSKD
+598 KKEVSSKD

-613 YVAEIIKEGKLSS
+613 YVAEIIKEGKMSS
-626 AKNVSF
+626 TLNVSF
-632 ESTGSKKKSN
+632 ENTGSKSKRE
-642 AVGICPRCGREVYE
+642 VIGICPRCGREIFE
-656 SKKNFFCTGY
+656 SKKSFFCAGY
-666 KNFPSCKFSIWKN
+666 KNFPSCKFSMWKE
-679 DKVLENNG
+679 DKLLQEKGVELSRE
-687 ISLTSKDVQELL
+687 TAVELL
-699 KNKETAVKA
+699 KDRQKEICA
-708 TKEGQ
+708 TLNNE
-713 EIDLT
+713 ECRFVLR
-718 LKMADNGYRIDF
+718 LEDNGYKTWYSITQKD
-730 TIENKEHTS
+730 